1 MTGRTLTIFL
11 ATGMLLAAPVAQAAG
26 TADNGKHLYQALC
39 TQCHGIKGR
48 GDGVNASTM
57 EVKPRDHTDAKEM
70 GARTDADLF
79 KAIKFGG
86 KAVNKSI
93 LMPNWDAN
101 LSDAEITDIVAY
113 LRALSKTESK

>member
-1 MTGRTLTIFL
+1 MFMAVGL
-11 ATGMLLAAPVAQAAG
+11 LLAVPEAEAAG
-26 TADNGKHLYQALC
+26 NIENGKGLYGAFC
-39 TQCHGIKGR
+39 TQCHGLKGK
-48 GDGVNASTM
+48 GDGINASTM

-101 LSDAEITDIVAY
+101 LTDVEISDVIAY